1 MNKIV
6 LSGHSGCKIILIE
19 DKKNKRFIKK
29 ISSNSN
35 YNERLKSQC
44 LKQINFNSKYIFTPK
59 VMKYGINSEGLF
71 YFDMEYISGI
81 TLSEYMK
88 TISVNK
94 IQNIANIIIK
104 HYLIENINI
113 QQKDNQVQN
122 IFLNKI
128 MDTASKLKVENKNI
142 KEAICLLKKYE
153 YYDFEKSFCHGD
165 LTLENI
171 IIANNRIYYIDFLD
185 SFYDSWLLDVAKL
198 LQDTQ
203 TFWSY
208 RNDNKLNENLL
219 IRLMIF
225 RDIILSE
232 LKSLNENYIRDSY
245 YALLLN
251 ILRIYPYTFD
261 IKTLNFLN
269 YELNN
274 VIKIIRRFN

>member
-1 MNKIV
+1 
-6 LSGHSGCKIILIE
+6 
-19 DKKNKRFIKK
+19 
-29 ISSNSN
+29 
-35 YNERLKSQC
+35 
-44 LKQINFNSKYIFTPK
+44 
-59 VMKYGINSEGLF
+59 MKYGINGEGLF

-171 IIANNRIYYIDFLD
+171 IIAKNRIYYIDFLD

-261 IKTLNFLN
+261 IKTLKFLN
-269 YELNN
+269 YELDN